1 MFISLISKYKFLIDL
16 LSIFDLVLKVKELRK
31 PFLDHIKFIILSVNN

>member
-1 MFISLISKYKFLIDL
+1 LISKYKYFIELF
-16 LSIFDLVLKVKELRK
+16 SIFELVLKVKELRK

>member
-1 MFISLISKYKFLIDL
+1 MALDNPFPKILF
-16 LSIFDLVLKVKELRK
+16 SIFELVLKVKELRK